1 MERLGLAPRREEG
14 QAREI
19 LEPCATDS
27 RVFCPTLSR
36 SQEKEKLKLQ
46 LKKCLRITDELHLEC
61 LEEAMK
67 KPRKSEG
74 GKKEKGGAGYGSTD
88 KIATKKR
95 KSTDKSSRKVC
106 LPSTSPAQSTESCS
120 GAPQQSVF
128 PGETLAHA
136 ESLALSPAPLL
147 SPAGEGG
154 IASTSLFT
162 PCIAPARCL
171 QGPYSRRI

>member
-147 SPAGEGG
+147 FA
-154 IASTSLFT
+154 
-162 PCIAPARCL
+162 
-171 QGPYSRRI
+171 

>member
-1 MERLGLAPRREEG
+1 MGRRSSNFALHFQKSSSETMMEK
-14 QAREI
+14 Q
-19 LEPCATDS
+19 
-27 RVFCPTLSR
+27 
-36 SQEKEKLKLQ
+36 KLQ

-74 GKKEKGGAGYGSTD
+74 G
-88 KIATKKR
+88 KKR

-147 SPAGEGG
+147 FA
-154 IASTSLFT
+154 
-162 PCIAPARCL
+162 
-171 QGPYSRRI
+171 

>member
-1 MERLGLAPRREEG
+1 MGRRSSNFARHRVQGASQLRKEAKRGRPTGEITMEVKT
-14 QAREI
+14 
-19 LEPCATDS
+19 LEKEAYIATLRALHFQKS
-27 RVFCPTLSR
+27 SSETMM
-36 SQEKEKLKLQ
+36 EKEKLKLQ

-128 PGETLAHA
+128 PGENLAHA

-147 SPAGEGG
+147 FA
-154 IASTSLFT
+154 
-162 PCIAPARCL
+162 
-171 QGPYSRRI
+171 